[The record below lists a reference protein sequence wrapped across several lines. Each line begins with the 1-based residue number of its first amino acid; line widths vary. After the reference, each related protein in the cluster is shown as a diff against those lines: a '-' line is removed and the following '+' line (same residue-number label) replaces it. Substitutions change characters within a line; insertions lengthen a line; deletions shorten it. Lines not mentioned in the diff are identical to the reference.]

1 MRMFDCDRERAIND
15 VLILLRRSEA
25 EKMRDIL
32 DELLENDGFIH
43 EHILDTDDIN
53 RQITIGCSSA
63 TCFCTGRRLA
73 RALPTERT
81 GTWRAWER

>member
-25 EKMRDIL
+25 EEMRDIL

-53 RQITIGCSSA
+53 RQITM
-63 TCFCTGRRLA
+63 
-73 RALPTERT
+73 ALYDGVNIKWNPYTPRIIELIKN
-81 GTWRAWER
+81 GK